1 MACAGAFPAGEAGGG
16 GGGSA
21 GGGPAG
27 RPGWSCRVGPVNE
40 LAEHRAH
47 RGEITAVRGSAGRDV
62 TGWLHADPVDVMPGV
77 VRELG
82 EERPLGPAVA
92 LPERV
97 QGVDVSE
104 KLRQPGNE
112 LLAGQ
117 APQPVSGGEPAEDV
131 SAVGL
136 QMLGSQN
143 TEPFAM
149 DTVRS
154 SPAPS

>member
-1 MACAGAFPAGEAGGG
+1 
-16 GGGSA
+16 
-21 GGGPAG
+21 
-27 RPGWSCRVGPVNE
+27 
-40 LAEHRAH
+40 
-47 RGEITAVRGSAGRDV
+47 
-62 TGWLHADPVDVMPGV
+62 MPGV
-77 VRELG
+77 MRELR

-117 APQPVSGGEPAEDV
+117 APQPVRCCGR
-131 SAVGL
+131 
-136 QMLGSQN
+136 QN

-154 SPAPS
+154 SPAQS

>member
-1 MACAGAFPAGEAGGG
+1 
-16 GGGSA
+16 
-21 GGGPAG
+21 
-27 RPGWSCRVGPVNE
+27 
-40 LAEHRAH
+40 
-47 RGEITAVRGSAGRDV
+47 
-62 TGWLHADPVDVMPGV
+62 MPGV

-136 QMLGSQN
+136 QMLGRQN

-154 SPAPS
+154 SPAQS